1 MVSLTKRERNLAI
14 GAAAA
19 IGCLLLYFVVISPVM
34 DEWTAIQQGQRDV
47 KQQLSDAQMVF
58 DSKIRM
64 QKVWNAM
71 LKSGLQTDASVA
83 ESQAENTAYKLAE
96 QAGVTDISLRAERP
110 TDEGSFEVTG
120 FSIEGTGS
128 MRQISQL
135 VFLLE
140 SASIPL
146 RVNDLQITPVPE
158 GTDHLKVH
166 LGFSTLCLLA
176 PEKTTAGKGAAS

>member
-1 MVSLTKRERNLAI
+1 M
-14 GAAAA
+14 
-19 IGCLLLYFVVISPVM
+19 LYFVIISPVM
-34 DEWTAIQQGQRDV
+34 DEWASIQQGQRDV

-71 LKSGLQTDASVA
+71 LKSGLQTDASLA
-83 ESQAENTAYKLAE
+83 ESQAENAAYRLADK
-96 QAGVTDISLRAERP
+96 AGVTDISLRAERP
-110 TDEGSFEVTG
+110 SSEGSFEVTG
-120 FSIEGTGS
+120 FSIEGIGS

-146 RVNDLQITPVPE
+146 RMNDLQITPVPE
-158 GTDHLKVH
+158 GIDHLKVH
-166 LGFSTLCLLA
+166 LGFSTLCLLT
-176 PEKTTAGKGAAS
+176 PDKTAGGKGAHS